1 MSLDILYPELKNYSH
16 AVLFPVNNTQPIN
29 GLGNILFRIASQYGI
44 CNKYNLKINVYSLEK
59 FIDFGETI
67 KMFVN
72 WKKTILRNIDFKLQE
87 NVHDITLHEIK
98 KAHIYDEQLIS
109 DIIKNKD
116 KNILI
121 KDSYLQSH
129 KYFNGYEDD
138 IQNIFAPDE
147 ISLEFINNKYPE
159 LKDKS
164 VINISLHLRLE
175 WGGNYSYK
183 IKYFED
189 SIHFFENKYNNSN
202 TTINYFVFSDNI
214 NKAKDILASLNKSF
228 IYCEN
233 NFDYIDLWIMS
244 LCNHNIICHSTIGWW
259 GAYLNKNKN
268 KCVLYPSDMIT
279 FYSMITEGTNI
290 DLLKENHLPN
300 NWISIN
306 SNSIY
311 R

>member
-1 MSLDILYPELKNYSH
+1 LDEFIKKLKLFNLNNYDKSIYRY
-16 AVLFPVNNTQPIN
+16 FCNNNNTI
-29 GLGNILFRIASQYGI
+29 S
-44 CNKYNLKINVYSLEK
+44 
-59 FIDFGETI
+59 
-67 KMFVN
+67 
-72 WKKTILRNIDFKLQE
+72 NIDT
-87 NVHDITLHEIK
+87 TLHEIK

-116 KNILI
+116 KNVLI

-159 LKDKS
+159 LKDQA

-214 NKAKDILASLNKSF
+214 NKAKDILSSLNKSF

-300 NWISIN
+300 YWISIN

>member
-1 MSLDILYPELKNYSH
+1 MLFLSLTAFNGPDVCSTHTSLGN
-16 AVLFPVNNTQPIN
+16 VLFQLVFQYSVCKKYNINANYYHLDEFIKKLETFGLKTYSTTIFRYFNNNNNNTI
-29 GLGNILFRIASQYGI
+29 S
-44 CNKYNLKINVYSLEK
+44 
-59 FIDFGETI
+59 
-67 KMFVN
+67 
-72 WKKTILRNIDFKLQE
+72 NIDIILCE
-87 NVHDITLHEIK
+87 SK

-129 KYFNGYEDD
+129 KYFNDYEDD
-138 IQNIFAPDE
+138 IKNIFAPDE
-147 ISLEFINNKYPE
+147 TSLEFINNKYPQ
-159 LKDKS
+159 LKDAS

-175 WGGNYSYK
+175 WGANVNYKSDYYK
-183 IKYFED
+183 D
-189 SIHFFENKYNNSN
+189 SIEFFENKYNNSN
-202 TTINYFVFSDNI
+202 ATINYFVFSDNI
-214 NKAKDILASLNKSF
+214 NKAKDILSPLNKSF

-244 LCNHNIICHSTIGWW
+244 LCNHNIICHSTLGWW
-259 GAYLNKNKN
+259 GAYLNKNKD

-279 FYSMITEGTNI
+279 FYSILTRGTNI

-300 NWISIN
+300 NWTSIK